1 MGLIF
6 KWDLLGLNPVTVD
19 HLMLCQSPKDILVF
33 LFYSEIRQALKSLL
47 HYHGVR
53 GLFKG
58 LGPTLL
64 RDVPFSGT
72 STISQFCIGCYSI
85 FQGSVVD

>member
-1 MGLIF
+1 MVLVF
-6 KWDLLGLNPVTVD
+6 KRDSLGVNPFAVNHV
-19 HLMLCQSPKDILVF
+19 MLSQSLLVF
-33 LFYSEIRQALKSLL
+33 LFSSEIQQALKSML

-72 STISQFCIGCYSI
+72 CM
-85 FQGSVVD
+85 VL

>member
-1 MGLIF
+1 MVLIF
-6 KWDLLGLNPVTVD
+6 KWDLLGLNSFTVN
-19 HLMLCQSPKDILVF
+19 HVMLSQSPMYLLVF
-33 LFYSEIRQALKSLL
+33 LFCSEIQQALKSML

-72 STISQFCIGCYSI
+72 CMI
-85 FQGSVVD
+85 F